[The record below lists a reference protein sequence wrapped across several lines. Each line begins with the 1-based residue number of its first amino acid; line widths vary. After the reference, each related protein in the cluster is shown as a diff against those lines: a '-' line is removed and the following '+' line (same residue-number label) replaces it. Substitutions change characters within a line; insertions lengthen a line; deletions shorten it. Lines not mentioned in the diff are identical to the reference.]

1 MCVLYRYKGES
12 KEEIK
17 DEKPDHLS
25 RLLRKIEERKRQRAA
40 ASEESVS
47 GAVKSD
53 IDKPKKKK
61 RKLSDATEFSDSHK
75 NTDNNNE
82 TVSEQIT
89 GTNKGLSKKEKKKKK
104 NIDFDI
110 VEEDKKVEETVD
122 KNVAIDTES
131 NEKKTSDKKNF
142 VILGAK
148 THKKQREVKRVLP
161 DWLAHPEI
169 VSADLKSGS
178 SFEDL
183 KSILDDKLIEVLKT
197 KGIRKLFPVQS
208 SIIKWLHKC
217 STDRKLGLWPRDTC
231 ISAPT
236 GSGKCLKEKKESYQT
251 IFGLLLCS
259 HVIFVIF

>member
-17 DEKPDHLS
+17 DEEPDHLS
-25 RLLRKIEERKRQRAA
+25 RLLQKIEERKRQRAA

-61 RKLSDATEFSDSHK
+61 RKLSDAKEFSDSHE

-82 TVSEQIT
+82 TVNEQIT
-89 GTNKGLSKKEKKKKK
+89 GTNKGLSKKEKKKK
-104 NIDFDI
+104 NIDFGI
-110 VEEDKKVEETVD
+110 VEEDKRVEETID
-122 KNVAIDTES
+122 KNVAIDTEN
-131 NEKKTSDKKNF
+131 NEQKLSDKKNF
-142 VILGAK
+142 IILGAK

-183 KSILDDKLIEVLKT
+183 KSILDDKFVEVLKT

-208 SIIKWLHKC
+208 NIIKWLHKC

-236 GSGKCLKEKKESYQT
+236 GSGKCLKEKKES
-251 IFGLLLCS
+251 
-259 HVIFVIF
+259 